1 MDEEL
6 FEKLWELKGQ
16 NILVG
21 GAWILSFATLVTA
34 LGETRLLFLQ
44 ERETDE
50 ESQGKLQN
58 EAEAEEDGQ
67 GEGEE
72 REEEAETAAEQAVV
86 VGQTL
91 EAFGNAVQAV
101 GRTKI
106 YEASP
111 SVPKKLG
118 VLGCWIQAAGNTG
131 NAIAEEMVVAGMEV
145 EGERNNA
152 ISSGIQSF
160 GAILEA
166 AGAAGVE
173 PTPAQGLEVYGNIV
187 IAYGAALDSIGGI
200 FALQG
205 SEYEGQLIEFAG
217 SWIQFIGAIMELIAV
232 TDTLAYLESEISKG
246 DEQLPASSER
256 YSSYSKYNGSR

>member
-44 ERETDE
+44 AMDENGERREEQENEETGQE
-50 ESQGKLQN
+50 
-58 EAEAEEDGQ
+58 EEDGD
-67 GEGEE
+67 
-72 REEEAETAAEQAVV
+72 EEAETAAEQAVV

-118 VLGCWIQAAGNTG
+118 AIGCWIQAAGNTG
-131 NAIAEEMVVAGMEV
+131 NAVATEMEIRGMTK
-145 EGERNNA
+145 EGQRNNA

-160 GAILEA
+160 GAALEA

-173 PTPAQGLEVYGNIV
+173 PTPAQGLEVSGNIV
-187 IAYGAALDSIGGI
+187 ISYGAALDSVGEIYL
-200 FALQG
+200 LQG
-205 SEYEGQLIEFAG
+205 RESEGQLILFAG

-232 TDTLAYLESEISKG
+232 TDTLAYLESGIPDVGEKS
-246 DEQLPASSER
+246 ETSSGR
-256 YSSYSKYNGSR
+256 YSSYSKYNRSR